1 MPKIYVID
9 KPVLLSENLNKEV
22 KPMITR
28 RDVQRPIRAFDR
40 LARLLDELWED
51 EELRSGWRPHVDVKE
66 TEDAL
71 TFFVDLP
78 GVKEEDIEVEFAGD
92 VLTIR
97 GKREFEEKEERNNY
111 VRIERS
117 FGAFQRSFTV
127 GVPVESDKITA
138 TYKDGILTVRVPKAE
153 SSRARR
159 IAVTKA
165 E

>member
-1 MPKIYVID
+1 
-9 KPVLLSENLNKEV
+9 
-22 KPMITR
+22 MITR
-28 RDVQRPIRAFDR
+28 RDIRSPIRAFDR

-71 TFFVDLP
+71 TFFVDVP

-97 GKREFEEKEERNNY
+97 GKREFEEKEERDNY
-111 VRIERS
+111 IRIERS
-117 FGAFQRSFTV
+117 YGTFQRSFTV

-138 TYKDGILTVRVPKAE
+138 TYKDGTLTVRVPKAE

-159 IAVTKA
+159 ITVTKA